1 MFFGM
6 APNPLC
12 TGHSFAIFINFYHA
26 DESPGAEFRVRSTP
40 AMFENLSQKLEAVF
54 RKLRGQGRLT
64 PENIDESLREV
75 RRALLDADVNFLV
88 VRDFIEEV
96 RKRALGQE
104 VLSSV
109 TPGQLIVKIIH
120 DEMVRL
126 LGSVRAD
133 IVHSQNPPTV
143 ILVAGLQGS
152 GKTTFSAKLAR
163 LLASKGNLPLLVAV
177 DVYRPAAIDQL
188 EALGRQIGI
197 PVFSDRTTRD
207 AVAIARAGVVHAQ
220 RNVRDTV
227 IIDTAGRLHI
237 DEEMMREVEA
247 VRDAVH
253 PHETLFV
260 VDAMTG
266 QDAVTTARTFNERLG
281 FDGIVLTKLDGDA
294 RGGAALSIRSI
305 VQKPVKF
312 VGTGEKTDALEP
324 FHPDRMASRILG
336 MGDIVTLVEKAQQSF
351 NGEQAVRLQEKL
363 RKSSFTLM
371 DFLEQ
376 LREMRKMGP
385 IDQVMAMVPGMSRM
399 QGKAN
404 VDERDLVRIEAMILS
419 MTPHERERPAVINGS
434 RRRRIAL
441 GSGTTVQHVNRLLKQ
456 FGDMQK
462 LMKKFSK
469 GGLRR
474 GMQGFRL
481 PMG

>member
-1 MFFGM
+1 
-6 APNPLC
+6 
-12 TGHSFAIFINFYHA
+12 
-26 DESPGAEFRVRSTP
+26 
-40 AMFENLSQKLEAVF
+40 MFENLSQKLEAVF

-456 FGDMQK
+456 FDDMQK